1 MAYLGIFGLEFEKTI
16 AMFEI
21 TTLVKFNNNQFLTT
35 IVNFGIES
43 AFLKGQGCN
52 FYEGLCLVYKV
63 CPITVY

>member
-43 AFLKGQGCN
+43 AFLKGQGCI